1 MDIEQL
7 KYQQKLDDLQN
18 CKKNQTSNEP
28 YIQEQNFFSENHKIF
43 DYNEMNKIV
52 ANLGRN
58 TVFTLSNGNRVQ
70 VVKGNK
76 TILIT
81 YGRQGGSKFTASWTT
96 LNDYE
101 EFGEVLQELNS
112 MIGE

>member
-1 MDIEQL
+1 MDLENI
-7 KYQQKLDDLQN
+7 KYQQMLNDLQ
-18 CKKNQTSNEP
+18 KNDANQGTNEP
-28 YIQEQNFFSENHKIF
+28 YAQEQKFFSENHNIF
-43 DYNEMNKIV
+43 DYDELSKQV
-52 ANLGRN
+52 ANLGKN

-112 MIGE
+112 MIGG